1 MSLSEAQKKH
11 LRGLAHPL
19 HPVVMVGSGIEN
31 PGKLDAIILELEG
44 ALTAHELVK
53 VSVRIGDRAARDELL
68 SVLTSRTESELV
80 QRIGNVGV
88 MYRANPDKLRIVLP
102 D

>member
-1 MSLSEAQKKH
+1 MSLNEKQRKH
-11 LRGLAHPL
+11 LRGLAHAREPL
-19 HPVVMVGSGIEN
+19 VMVGQSGLSEAVARE
-31 PGKLDAIILELEG
+31 LDI

-53 VSVRIGDRAARDELL
+53 VRARVGAREERDLILEQLATQTG
-68 SVLTSRTESELV
+68 SHLV

-88 MYRANPDKLRIVLP
+88 FFRQRAEKSRIVLP